1 MNYEI
6 MVSRGRCGESYM
18 GLQHRCTVL
27 LDGEGSEVFDV
38 EQAVAQ
44 GCISKDGSPYY
55 IGIGM
60 VPSIIDVWGY
70 DREFCSSSSS
80 SSSPSPSSSSSSTNV
95 TQKLK

>member
-1 MNYEI
+1 MIIADEATDISHN
-6 MVSRGRCGESYM
+6 
-18 GLQHRCTVL
+18 
-27 LDGEGSEVFDV
+27 
-38 EQAVAQ
+38 EQL
-44 GCISKDGSPYY
+44 CISKDGSPYY

-80 SSSPSPSSSSSSTNV
+80 SSPSSSSSSSTNV

>member
-1 MNYEI
+1 
-6 MVSRGRCGESYM
+6 MVCVHIGS
-18 GLQHRCTVL
+18 VL
-27 LDGEGSEVFDV
+27 ILPSPCHNPYI
-38 EQAVAQ
+38 VA
-44 GCISKDGSPYY
+44 GTSGNNISKDGSPYY

-80 SSSPSPSSSSSSTNV
+80 SSPSSSSSSSSSSSTNV